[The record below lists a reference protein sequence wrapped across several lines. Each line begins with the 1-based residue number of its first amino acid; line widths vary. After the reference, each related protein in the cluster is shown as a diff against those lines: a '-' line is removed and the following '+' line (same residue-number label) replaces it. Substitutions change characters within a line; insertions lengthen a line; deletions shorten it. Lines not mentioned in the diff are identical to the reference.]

1 MLSRRR
7 LRVLTSVGLL
17 AALLVVPK
25 TVIAL
30 QEAPVQNPTGAVLAR
45 TTNLPS
51 RVTLP
56 PDLFQQQSS
65 TDRQVWAQNLAQAKA
80 RHRRSTWFLV
90 GAAGLVGL
98 GIINQATEEEGYTY
112 VTTAG
117 VSPAVFFYIFGGG
130 LGAYGFY
137 ERTQS
142 QRDIQDLEAE
152 GRRRGFAFAIS
163 PKGAAIGYVFTF

>member
-1 MLSRRR
+1 LTAVFCNPICAVAGQEAGARQSRAAT
-7 LRVLTSVGLL
+7 VQPTVGLIDL
-17 AALLVVPK
+17 SPR
-25 TVIAL
+25 
-30 QEAPVQNPTGAVLAR
+30 AV
-45 TTNLPS
+45 S
-51 RVTLP
+51 H
-56 PDLFQQQSS
+56 LFQQQGTSA
-65 TDRQVWAQNLAQAKA
+65 DRQVWAQNLAQAKA

-137 ERTQS
+137 ERTRS
-142 QRDIQDLEAE
+142 QREIQELEAE

-163 PKGAAIGYVFTF
+163 PKGVAIGYAIAF